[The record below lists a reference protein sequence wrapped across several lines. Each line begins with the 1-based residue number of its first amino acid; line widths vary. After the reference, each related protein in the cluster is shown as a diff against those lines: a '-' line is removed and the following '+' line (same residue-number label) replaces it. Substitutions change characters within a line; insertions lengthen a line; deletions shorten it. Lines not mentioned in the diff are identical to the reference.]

1 MYAGENFK
9 LRRHFKSCPKE
20 IKRIMNE
27 KKNSTLKRAQERK
40 EGKESRQGIA
50 IGSKPGEAL
59 PKEEIN
65 SKRKIVQ
72 IIKPLSGA
80 LLK

>member
-1 MYAGENFK
+1 
-9 LRRHFKSCPKE
+9 
-20 IKRIMNE
+20 MNE
-27 KKNSTLKRAQERK
+27 KKKSTLKRAQERK
-40 EGKESRQGIA
+40 EGKEPRQGIA

-59 PKEEIN
+59 QSCKEEIK